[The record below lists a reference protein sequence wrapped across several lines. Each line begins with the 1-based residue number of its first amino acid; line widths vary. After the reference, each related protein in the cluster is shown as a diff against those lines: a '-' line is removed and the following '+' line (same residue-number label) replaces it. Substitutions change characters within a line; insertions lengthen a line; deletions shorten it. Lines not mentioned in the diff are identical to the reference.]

1 MAKKQGLGSQL
12 ITINQ
17 ERSALEFTL
26 RQKRQRVNIV
36 NTIKNHIE
44 AKGDEI
50 K

>member
-1 MAKKQGLGSQL
+1 MKRQGLGSS
-12 ITINQ
+12 TYYDKP
-17 ERSALEFTL
+17 RKKALEFTL

-50 K
+50 R